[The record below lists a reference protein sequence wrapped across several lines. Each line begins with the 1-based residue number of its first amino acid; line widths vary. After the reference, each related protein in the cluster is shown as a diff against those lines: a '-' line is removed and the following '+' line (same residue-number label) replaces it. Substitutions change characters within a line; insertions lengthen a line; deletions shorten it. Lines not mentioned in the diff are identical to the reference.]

1 MTIDTANYTDHDRPT
16 IANQGVTADAQEL
29 LVPGSVTLDGTP
41 SPRGR
46 FASVTPLF
54 DGTDRLLVTWSECRL
69 LDPASDPANPT
80 IVPCTPALLAIPDIL
95 EAPPLYGVWMFDVAG
110 GTQQPLVVPQE
121 GFAYTEAV
129 VMEDRA
135 APVVRLDKVAG
146 LDIDADLVA
155 EGVGEL
161 NIHSVY
167 DFDGTPVANITALRD
182 PLITAAA
189 QRPARFLR
197 VVKAVSIP
205 NKDLVDLDDTAFGA
219 SSAQL
224 MREVIGYAPIEP
236 DGSVKMKVPANIAFG
251 VEVLDANGR
260 RISER
265 HQNWLTL
272 QPGEVMECNGC
283 HTSTS
288 LLSHGRPDAEPPSA
302 NPGAPADG
310 SPFPN
315 TEPALF
321 ANAGET
327 MAETY
332 TRIHGVPHPV
342 VDIRFDDVWT
352 DPNVRAKDASFAYNY
367 SALTTPAPVD
377 PGCVSNWVASCRVVI
392 NYETHVH
399 PLW

>member
-1 MTIDTANYTDHDRPT
+1 
-16 IANQGVTADAQEL
+16 
-29 LVPGSVTLDGTP
+29 
-41 SPRGR
+41 
-46 FASVTPLF
+46 VTPLF

-69 LDPASDPANPT
+69 LDPSSDPMNPT
-80 IVPCTPALLAIPDIL
+80 IVPCTPALLAIPDIK

-121 GFAYTEAV
+121 GYAYTEAV
-129 VMEDRA
+129 VMEDRVP
-135 APVVRLDKVAG
+135 PVVRLDKVAG
-146 LDIDADLVA
+146 IDIDPDLVS

-167 DFDGTPVANITALRD
+167 DFDGTAVATSALRD
-182 PLITAAA
+182 PLATTAA

-205 NKDLVDLDDTAFGA
+205 NKDLVDLDDTAFGV
-219 SSAQL
+219 SQAQL

-251 VEVLDANGR
+251 VEALDANGR
-260 RISER
+260 RILER

-288 LLSHGRPDAEPPSA
+288 QLSHGRPDAEPPSA

-332 TRIHGVPHPV
+332 TRINGSASQRRHPV
-342 VDIRFDDVWT
+342 RRRVDG
-352 DPNVRAKDASFAYNY
+352 P
-367 SALTTPAPVD
+367 
-377 PGCVSNWVASCRVVI
+377 
-392 NYETHVH
+392 
-399 PLW
+399 